1 MVSPSGKHLAR
12 TGSEH
17 VIVEMKG
24 EYALATLREISLME
38 EGVHR
43 FQIRLR
49 GQPSF
54 LCGFLAHDG
63 TSCVCWCAIA

>member
-1 MVSPSGKHLAR
+1 
-12 TGSEH
+12 
-17 VIVEMKG
+17 MKG

-49 GQPSF
+49 GQPVVSVQIPV
-54 LCGFLAHDG
+54 LTMGRAAYAG
-63 TSCVCWCAIA
+63 VQ

>member
-49 GQPSF
+49 V
-54 LCGFLAHDG
+54 LIT
-63 TSCVCWCAIA
+63 TS